1 MLVDVVNKKNEKV
14 SEMDLP
20 DAVFNVEVRTPV
32 MHDVV
37 VMQLAK
43 RRSGTAS
50 VKRRCDVKGS
60 TRKLF
65 RQKGTGRARRG
76 DIKSPLL
83 RGGGSVFG
91 PSPRSYAYNI
101 PKKARKLALRMA
113 LSSKLQDNELTVL
126 NSFEM
131 EGIKTKEFLSVIRTL
146 GKDNVLLITDQK
158 DEKLELS
165 SRNIPGVKVLRAD
178 GLNVY
183 DILKYKDLIL
193 LEPTVRTIEGRLG
206 A

>member
-1 MLVDVVNKKNEKV
+1 
-14 SEMDLP
+14 
-20 DAVFNVEVRTPV
+20 
-32 MHDVV
+32 
-37 VMQLAK
+37 
-43 RRSGTAS
+43 
-50 VKRRCDVKGS
+50 
-60 TRKLF
+60 
-65 RQKGTGRARRG
+65 
-76 DIKSPLL
+76 
-83 RGGGSVFG
+83 
-91 PSPRSYAYNI
+91 
-101 PKKARKLALRMA
+101 MA

-126 NSFEM
+126 SSFEM
-131 EGIKTKEFLSVIRTL
+131 EKIKTREFLSVIRTL
-146 GKDNVLLITDQK
+146 GKENVLLITDQK